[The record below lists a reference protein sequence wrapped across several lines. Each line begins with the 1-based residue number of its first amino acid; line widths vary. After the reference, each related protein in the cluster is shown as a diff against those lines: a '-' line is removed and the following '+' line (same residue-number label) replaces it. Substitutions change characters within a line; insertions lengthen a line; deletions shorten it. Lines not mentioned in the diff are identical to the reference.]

1 MANNQQNEQQ
11 PPKIKRPGGWLFF
24 HLQKCVSKATTNS
37 KIAKTKKRFGNCVC
51 GREVGWVGLG
61 VTVDIITR
69 EEWNLKTLLFGYIN
83 ILKQLMSLV
92 PTLTIVS
99 FSI

>member
-1 MANNQQNEQQ
+1 M
-11 PPKIKRPGGWLFF
+11 
-24 HLQKCVSKATTNS
+24 QKGISNATTNS
-37 KIAKTKKRFGNCVC
+37 KTAKIKKRNFGNCVC
-51 GREVGWVGLG
+51 GREVRWVDLD
-61 VTVDIITR
+61 VTVDIIMR

-92 PTLTIVS
+92 PTLKIVS

>member
-1 MANNQQNEQQ
+1 M
-11 PPKIKRPGGWLFF
+11 
-24 HLQKCVSKATTNS
+24 
-37 KIAKTKKRFGNCVC
+37 C

-99 FSI
+99 FNI

>member
-1 MANNQQNEQQ
+1 M
-11 PPKIKRPGGWLFF
+11 
-24 HLQKCVSKATTNS
+24 QKGISKATTNS
-37 KIAKTKKRFGNCVC
+37 KIAKTKKRKFGNCVC
-51 GREVGWVGLG
+51 GHEVRWVGLG
-61 VTVDIITR
+61 VTVDIIMR